1 LSGGIDSGEY
11 IVASVQINLRPYF
24 PSSTLRPYHTPV
36 FLAYNRNLSD
46 YPYKTVLMSQK
57 KLLEAQLRN
66 DALAY
71 SAQRKISDIEK
82 AFDASVTI
90 EDLDVEFAA
99 LQQKADCRSTYDIC
113 RVGHA
118 ILPESMQRLVS
129 EFYPVIPSSG
139 KSVSVTVTTY
149 KGDLVVTVSGKKY
162 AYDVCSR
169 LVELLRANDIDAY
182 IADRYEFSP
191 LTIK

>member
-1 LSGGIDSGEY
+1 
-11 IVASVQINLRPYF
+11 
-24 PSSTLRPYHTPV
+24 
-36 FLAYNRNLSD
+36 
-46 YPYKTVLMSQK
+46 
-57 KLLEAQLRN
+57 
-66 DALAY
+66 
-71 SAQRKISDIEK
+71 
-82 AFDASVTI
+82 
-90 EDLDVEFAA
+90 
-99 LQQKADCRSTYDIC
+99 
-113 RVGHA
+113 
-118 ILPESMQRLVS
+118 MQRLVS